1 MSGIKKILFGIA
13 LVLFSIFALV
23 LDNGYELPGIVQYIY
38 AFAPLIGL
46 VFCFIGLFEK
56 EE

>member
-1 MSGIKKILFGIA
+1 MKKILFGIA
-13 LVLFSIFALV
+13 LILFSIFALV

-38 AFAPLIGL
+38 AFVPLIGL
-46 VFCFIGLFEK
+46 VFCFIGLLEK

>member
-1 MSGIKKILFGIA
+1 MSGIKKILLGIA
-13 LVLFSIFALV
+13 LILFSIFALV